1 MEEILLL
8 EDKKNKLEEI
18 RKIKIDG
25 VMLRSRCRYED
36 LGEKPTKYFLN
47 LESRNYQDKVINHL
61 IDENGDEV
69 YKTKDI
75 LDTQKRYY
83 KNLYTEKIQI
93 DDTPIKE
100 MIGNNENQL
109 NDDEAQMLEGEI
121 TYEELTTALKNMK
134 NSKSPG
140 NDGFTTEFLKF
151 LAHLSQRLIG
161 ELIGYSWSGVRPS
174 SVRPSVRRKQFQTSS
189 SPKPLGR
196 SKPNFMWSLLG

>member
-8 EDKKNKLEEI
+8 EGKKNKLEEI

-83 KNLYTEKIQI
+83 KNLYKEKIQI
-93 DDTPIKE
+93 DDATIKE
-100 MIGNNENQL
+100 IIGNNENQL

-121 TYEELTTALKNMK
+121 TYEELTTALKNTK

-140 NDGFTTEFLKF
+140 NDGFTTEFFKF
-151 LAHLSQRLIG
+151 FGLIW
-161 ELIGYSWSGVRPS
+161 ENIS
-174 SVRPSVRRKQFQTSS
+174 
-189 SPKPLGR
+189 
-196 SKPNFMWSLLG
+196 

>member
-1 MEEILLL
+1 M
-8 EDKKNKLEEI
+8 
-18 RKIKIDG
+18 
-25 VMLRSRCRYED
+25 
-36 LGEKPTKYFLN
+36 N

-83 KNLYTEKIQI
+83 KNLYAKKIQI

-121 TYEELTTALKNMK
+121 TCEELTTALKNMK

-140 NDGFTTEFLKF
+140 NGGLTTEF
-151 LAHLSQRLIG
+151 
-161 ELIGYSWSGVRPS
+161 
-174 SVRPSVRRKQFQTSS
+174 
-189 SPKPLGR
+189 
-196 SKPNFMWSLLG
+196 